1 MGIKHLNRFL
11 NAKCSNTSICTEQI
25 RNFKNKTLVID
36 TSIYLYK
43 FLGDDT
49 LIEQMYVMITMLLK
63 YNITSIFVF
72 DGKPPNEKK
81 RIINDRRLAKR
92 EAEEQYNNI
101 SGLLTEISSPEQ
113 DKMLLKMET
122 LKKQFI
128 RVKNDDIRNVQTM
141 MNMFNVLYVEASGEA
156 DELCA
161 KLCISGLVDGCV
173 SDDMDMFAYGCPVIM
188 RNMNLVKQ
196 TVQCYYYKNI
206 LTDLNMEP
214 EDLKNILICSKNDY
228 NTNESFDLYETLKWF
243 NEWKKTNQEVDFK
256 LWLHTNT
263 KYINDYEKLL
273 TVYDIFTLSDHIEMN
288 IKNMLSN
295 KNVVV
300 EKTLLKEFLYNHGFI
315 FV

>member
-1 MGIKHLNRFL
+1 
-11 NAKCSNTSICTEQI
+11 
-25 RNFKNKTLVID
+25 
-36 TSIYLYK
+36 
-43 FLGDDT
+43 
-49 LIEQMYVMITMLLK
+49 
-63 YNITSIFVF
+63 
-72 DGKPPNEKK
+72 
-81 RIINDRRLAKR
+81 
-92 EAEEQYNNI
+92 
-101 SGLLTEISSPEQ
+101 
-113 DKMLLKMET
+113 
-122 LKKQFI
+122 
-128 RVKNDDIRNVQTM
+128 
-141 MNMFNVLYVEASGEA
+141 
-156 DELCA
+156 
-161 KLCISGLVDGCV
+161 
-173 SDDMDMFAYGCPVIM
+173 MDMFAYGCPVIM